1 MGRGRIIVGNKSRMV
16 NEDIVNII
24 CWPVNLGYFV
34 KIWSW
39 VEFVRPSIRRLVISV
54 ERRAIELRE
63 TEERVQRRSGVIFE
77 SWELRVNIRRK

>member
-24 CWPVNLGYFV
+24 CWPVNFGYFV

-54 ERRAIELRE
+54 EQRAIERVRE
-63 TEERVQRRSGVIFE
+63 TEKCLQRRAGDE
-77 SWELRVNIRRK
+77 RRVM